1 MSHSGAQDQVLDDAA
16 QLKAL
21 GYSANFDRTM
31 SLWEN
36 FSLGFTYLSPVVGV
50 YSVFAICLAAAGPP
64 MIWSYLLAG
73 SGQMLVC
80 LVFSEVVSQFPIS
93 GGIYPWTRRLVGK
106 KWAWM
111 AGWVYGWAL
120 FTSVAAVSL
129 GAGPFLA
136 DFLDFEAS
144 PQIAAAVALII
155 VFAATLL
162 NLAGTRLLAQVAF
175 FGFVCELLGAVAVGG
190 YLLIFHHHN
199 DASVLF
205 ETFDIPVNGVYWPA
219 FLAGAT
225 AGLFC
230 CYGFEA
236 CADVAEETPDPGRR
250 VPMAMRMTIYI
261 GVAASLFVCY
271 ALLTAL
277 PDIRAVIGG
286 QQTNPLGD
294 LLKDAFGPIGAKL
307 VIAVVMVSFLSCVLS
322 LQAAASRVLYAY
334 GRDRMIVGSSLLT
347 KISTRTRVPWI
358 SLLIA
363 GIIPSLIIVAGMFL
377 QDAIAT
383 VISFATAGIYLA
395 FQMVVVAALYARFKG
410 WQPGGSFSLGK
421 WGLPVNIVALIYGVG
436 ALLNIVWPRSPDQP
450 WFVDYAMLV
459 TIAGVFLTGFIYM
472 AVRKTHDRG
481 ETPAADAWL
490 LSGAN
495 KTM

>member
-1 MSHSGAQDQVLDDAA
+1 MTHSGGQDQLLDDAA

-21 GYSANFDRTM
+21 GYAANFDRSM

-64 MIWSYLLAG
+64 FIWSYLLAG

-106 KWAWM
+106 RWAWM
-111 AGWVYGWAL
+111 AGWVYSWAL

-136 DFLDFEAS
+136 DFLDFEAT
-144 PQIAAAVALII
+144 PQVVAAVALAI
-155 VFAATLL
+155 VAVATVL

-175 FGFVCELLGAVAVGG
+175 FGFVCELLGAIAVGG
-190 YLLIFHHHN
+190 YLLLFYRHN
-199 DASVLF
+199 GAGIV
-205 ETFDIPVNGVYWPA
+205 FDSFDLKIDGAYWPA

-250 VPMAMRMTIYI
+250 VPMAMRMTLYI
-261 GVAASLFVCY
+261 GIAASLFVCF

-277 PDIRAVIGG
+277 PDIKAAIGG
-286 QQTNPLGD
+286 QPANPLSD
-294 LLKDAFGPIGAKL
+294 LLKTAFGPIGAKL

-322 LQAAASRVLYAY
+322 LQAAASRLLFSY
-334 GRDRMIVGSSLLT
+334 GRDRMIVASSLLT
-347 KISTRTRVPWI
+347 RLSPRTHVPWI

-363 GIIPSLIIVAGMFL
+363 GLIPSAIIVIGMFL

-395 FQMVVVAALYARFKG
+395 FQMVVVAALYARFRG
-410 WQPGGSFSLGK
+410 WLPGGSFKLGR
-421 WGLPVNIVALIYGVG
+421 WGLPVNIAALVYGVG
-436 ALLNIVWPRSPDQP
+436 ALLNLVWPRSPDQP
-450 WFVDYAMLV
+450 WFVNYGMLV

-481 ETPAADAWL
+481 TSPAADAWL
-490 LSGAN
+490 LSGIHRSR
-495 KTM
+495 